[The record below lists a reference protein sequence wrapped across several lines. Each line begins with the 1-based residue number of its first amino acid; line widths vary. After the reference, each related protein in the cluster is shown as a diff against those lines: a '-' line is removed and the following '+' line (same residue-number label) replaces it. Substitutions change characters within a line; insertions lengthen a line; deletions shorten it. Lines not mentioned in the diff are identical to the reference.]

1 MARRYETLAAASDRT
16 GISVKTL
23 RRYIGNGVLQGFRC
37 GRLLRVDPTDV
48 DGLFRPIVAGSRRGT
63 GLRSLGSS
71 AR

>member
-23 RRYIGNGVLQGFRC
+23 RRRIADGALQSFRC
-37 GRLLRVDPTDV
+37 GRLLRVDPDDV
-48 DGLFRPIVAGSRRGT
+48 DGLFRPVLAYPQRPTPLRAVGSA
-63 GLRSLGSS
+63 